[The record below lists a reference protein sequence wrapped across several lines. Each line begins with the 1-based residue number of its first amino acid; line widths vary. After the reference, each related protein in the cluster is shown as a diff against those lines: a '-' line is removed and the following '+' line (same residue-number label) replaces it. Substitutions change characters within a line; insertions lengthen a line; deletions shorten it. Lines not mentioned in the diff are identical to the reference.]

1 MEQLIQALTAYT
13 STLEQQLAALEARV
27 AQLEAQLENCELAG
41 KINQLEQKIEE
52 QNSLIAALESQPT
65 VQPTP
70 QTEEPEIEVELI
82 MEEDEQEELDGLDT
96 LDIIAETEETTET
109 EPVVEPV
116 IEAAEES
123 MVEEV
128 VVEPKVEAELEPVVE
143 PTPQPVVES
152 APVVETKVVE
162 PAPVVEKPAPRPAP
176 TQTSL
181 FGSAVEDIRQAISL
195 GDRFL
200 FQRELF
206 AGNGELMQ
214 KTLDELN
221 GLGSLNEAMEYVAE
235 NFEWDKESTA
245 VQLFENV
252 LKRRFS

>member
-27 AQLEAQLENCELAG
+27 AQLEQQIEEANEAIGRLGERLEAKGEMLEDPEVEILKEKRKQLAEELAR
-41 KINQLEQKIEE
+41 LET
-52 QNSLIAALESQPT
+52 LEITDDAPIL
-65 VQPTP
+65 
-70 QTEEPEIEVELI
+70 TE
-82 MEEDEQEELDGLDT
+82 
-96 LDIIAETEETTET
+96 
-109 EPVVEPV
+109 EPVVE
-116 IEAAEES
+116 ES
-123 MVEEV
+123 
-128 VVEPKVEAELEPVVE
+128 EPVVE
-143 PTPQPVVES
+143 EPVSAPVVELEPIVEPVVVPVEQTPQAVVEV

-221 GLGSLNEAMEYVAE
+221 ALGSLNEAMDYILN

-252 LKRRFS
+252 LKRRFA

>member
-41 KINQLEQKIEE
+41 KLNQLEQKIEE
-52 QNSLIAALESQPT
+52 QNSLIAALKAQPAA
-65 VQPTP
+65 QPTP
-70 QTEEPEIEVELI
+70 PTEEPEIEVELI
-82 MEEDEQEELDGLDT
+82 MDDDEESLDPLDDLDDLDDLEILEEP
-96 LDIIAETEETTET
+96 EETSEL
-109 EPVVEPV
+109 EPVVEAVIEPV
-116 IEAAEES
+116 IEA
-123 MVEEV
+123 
-128 VVEPKVEAELEPVVE
+128 EPVVIPVE
-143 PTPQPVVES
+143 PTPQPVVEV
-152 APVVETKVVE
+152 APVVES
-162 PAPVVEKPAPRPAP
+162 APVIEKPAPRPTP

-221 GLGSLNEAMEYVAE
+221 ALGSLSEAMDYVLN